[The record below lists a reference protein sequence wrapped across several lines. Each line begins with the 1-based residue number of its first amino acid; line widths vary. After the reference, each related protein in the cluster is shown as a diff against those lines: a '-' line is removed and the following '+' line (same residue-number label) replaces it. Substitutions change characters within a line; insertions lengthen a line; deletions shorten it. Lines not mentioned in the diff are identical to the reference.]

1 MIFSACYLN
10 NIFSLQAG
18 LSQENTA

>member
-10 NIFSLQAG
+10 NIFSLQAD
-18 LSQENTA
+18 LFQKNTA